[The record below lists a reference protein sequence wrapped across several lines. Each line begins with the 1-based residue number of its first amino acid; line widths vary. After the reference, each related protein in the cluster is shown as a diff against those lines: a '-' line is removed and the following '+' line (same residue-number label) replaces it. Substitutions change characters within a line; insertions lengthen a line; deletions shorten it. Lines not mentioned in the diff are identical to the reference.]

1 MFFIEMLDG
10 RVLAYIPDVWNL
22 PVNFMIIQE
31 NIMIR
36 YTVYNA
42 KGEVLLSTYDED
54 KAWNDINLED
64 GEFMEEQKFDLEDE

>member
-1 MFFIEMLDG
+1 
-10 RVLAYIPDVWNL
+10 
-22 PVNFMIIQE
+22 
-31 NIMIR
+31 MIR

-42 KGEVLLSTYDED
+42 RGEMLLSTYDED